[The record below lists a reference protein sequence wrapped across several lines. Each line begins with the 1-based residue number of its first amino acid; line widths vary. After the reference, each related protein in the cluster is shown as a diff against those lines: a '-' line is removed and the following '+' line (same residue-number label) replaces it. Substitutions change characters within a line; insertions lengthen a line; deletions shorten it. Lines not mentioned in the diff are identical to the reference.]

1 MKHIEKYM
9 KKIEAVIAAKDKTG
23 AKSSKSKGLLAPSKS
38 LPSEETP
45 KSDID
50 VIAIFVQ
57 SIRQER
63 KENLNG

>member
-9 KKIEAVIAAKDKTG
+9 KKIDAVVASRDKTMV
-23 AKSSKSKGLLAPSKS
+23 KSSKSKGLLAPSKPLS
-38 LPSEETP
+38 SEETP

-50 VIAIFVQ
+50 VIAAFVQ

-63 KENLNG
+63 KEILNG

>member
-9 KKIEAVIAAKDKTG
+9 KKIEAIIASKEKTDV
-23 AKSSKSKGLLAPSKS
+23 KSSKSKGLLAPSKA

-45 KSDID
+45 KSEID
-50 VIAIFVQ
+50 VIASFVH

-63 KENLNG
+63 KGILNG